1 MPEAVKKSIKILPL
15 FENIT
20 NIQSVWMIFVV
31 IFTVDLSL
39 LFSTDTNLLAY
50 STSV

>member
-1 MPEAVKKSIKILPL
+1 MPEAVKKSIEILPI
-15 FENIT
+15 FEKIT

-39 LFSTDTNLLAY
+39 IFLQTPIC
-50 STSV
+50 